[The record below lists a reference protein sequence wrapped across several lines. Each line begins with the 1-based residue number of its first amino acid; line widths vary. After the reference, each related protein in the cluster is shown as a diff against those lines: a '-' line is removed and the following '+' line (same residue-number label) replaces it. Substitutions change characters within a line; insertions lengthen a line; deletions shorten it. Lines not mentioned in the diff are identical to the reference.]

1 MKHFYS
7 ISLIALGLVIL
18 YLSLKKNPQDWFN
31 TLLIVFVSVA
41 LVFFFFYYKKKK
53 ERNRK
58 MTMQQKTKTWII
70 LSILLL
76 LSCLNLLSIPK
87 YMTKI

>member
-53 ERNRK
+53 KETGR
-58 MTMQQKTKTWII
+58 
-70 LSILLL
+70 
-76 LSCLNLLSIPK
+76 
-87 YMTKI
+87 